1 MEHHSCRADRRGQRD
16 GNQLEQLAV
25 RRRDTLWYVF
35 ANFLNVLCSFQAEVV
50 DKPATDAPGGHES
63 ALANVSSIL
72 RENGKLTGVD
82 VAPFTIIYT
91 VRDG

>member
-1 MEHHSCRADRRGQRD
+1 MEYHSCRADRRDQRD

-35 ANFLNVLCSFQAEVV
+35 VNFLDALYSFPAESI

-72 RENGKLTGVD
+72 RKNGKLTGVD
-82 VAPFTIIYT
+82 VAPFTIVYT
-91 VRDG
+91 VRDD